1 MSMQPGIELDR
12 LGFKQVAPVRRDG
25 VSAKAAQFWDV
36 VTPEGTAVAQAE
48 VFSAPEQ
55 WGVRLFDRLPQADSS
70 DLVRLV
76 ARLLVWH
83 ARCPTETVELVIM
96 RPGVEKQT
104 LVRVSGDYV

>member
-1 MSMQPGIELDR
+1 MSAPLELDR
-12 LGFKQVAPVRRDG
+12 LGFKRVAAVRRDG
-25 VSAKAAQFWDV
+25 ISAKAEQFWDV
-36 VTPEGTAVAQAE
+36 VTPEGVAVAQAE
-48 VFSAPEQ
+48 VFTTGDP
-55 WGVRLFDRLPQADSS
+55 WGVRLFDRLPQADTS

-83 ARCPTETVELVIM
+83 AQCPTETVELVVM